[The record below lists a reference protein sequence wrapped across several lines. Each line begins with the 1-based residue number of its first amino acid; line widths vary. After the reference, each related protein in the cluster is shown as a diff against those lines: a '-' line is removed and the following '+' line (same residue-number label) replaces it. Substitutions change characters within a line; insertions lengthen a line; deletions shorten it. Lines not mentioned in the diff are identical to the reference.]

1 MLMASRR
8 GSLHSCK
15 CQLMLPRHIAR
26 QPSRTPCM
34 QYMDLI
40 YEQVGRESPIKPA
53 DLAARGVDIEAVKV
67 CARSSTHCVAQNPP
81 GMHVCMSVSQRAQGC
96 AQAQTCIYAR
106 VGTHRCR
113 AGAQQVGCSRGAGGG
128 RAARCCNDPAVQH
141 AGMEYV
147 SQQPACWPVGL
158 QAEDLEYNYDIKG
171 LADLRGRLIAAI
183 AAYNGEG
190 GGRRRRKHAAHHSCD

>member
-1 MLMASRR
+1 MR
-8 GSLHSCK
+8 
-15 CQLMLPRHIAR
+15 P
-26 QPSRTPCM
+26 
-34 QYMDLI
+34 
-40 YEQVGRESPIKPA
+40 
-53 DLAARGVDIEAVKV
+53 
-67 CARSSTHCVAQNPP
+67 
-81 GMHVCMSVSQRAQGC
+81 
-96 AQAQTCIYAR
+96 
-106 VGTHRCR
+106 
-113 AGAQQVGCSRGAGGG
+113 QQHTLRGAESTWDACMHERISTCTGVCTSTNMHICTCGYPPVPSWGSAGWLFSGGGGGGGTGGG